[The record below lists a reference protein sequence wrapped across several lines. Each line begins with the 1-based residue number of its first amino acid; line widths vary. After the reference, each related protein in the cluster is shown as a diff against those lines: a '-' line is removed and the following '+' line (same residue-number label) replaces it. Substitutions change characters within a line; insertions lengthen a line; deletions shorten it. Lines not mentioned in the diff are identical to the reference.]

1 MASVRSEQQT
11 VAALS
16 DVPGQPARWRQI
28 ARRIVRNRMVLV
40 GLVIIAVVL
49 ITALAAPL
57 VATHDPLTQ
66 NIRARL
72 AAPSASHYFG
82 TDQLGRDVF
91 SRVVHGARTALTTAL
106 WTVVLSGTAGTV
118 LGLISGYFGNR
129 VDNVIMRAM
138 DILMAFPDV
147 LLAIGIMAMLGPSG
161 WNIVIALSLVYT
173 PRFARIVRGQ
183 VLSVKQQE
191 FVESARALGA
201 STTRI
206 IREHILPNCFAPL
219 MIQATVTIV
228 YAIRTEATLSFL
240 GLGTPPPNP
249 SWGNILGDGRGFMRQ
264 APWISVFPGLAI
276 VFAILGFNM
285 LGDGLRDIL
294 DPRLTGKTRK

>member
-1 MASVRSEQQT
+1 MASVSTEQQT
-11 VAALS
+11 VAALN
-16 DVPGQPARWRQI
+16 DVPGQQARRRQI
-28 ARRIVRNRMVLV
+28 VRRMLRNRMVLV
-40 GLVIIAVVL
+40 GMAIIAVVL

-57 VATHDPLTQ
+57 IATHDPLAQ

-72 AAPSASHYFG
+72 APPSATHWFG

-106 WTVVLSGTAGTV
+106 WTVILSGAAGTV
-118 LGLISGYFGNR
+118 LGLISGYFGRR
-129 VDNVIMRAM
+129 VDNIIMRAM

-147 LLAIGIMAMLGPSG
+147 LLAIGIMAVLGPSG
-161 WNIVIALSLVYT
+161 WNIVVALSLVYT

-183 VLSVKQQE
+183 VLSLKQHE
-191 FVESARALGA
+191 FVEAARALGA
-201 STTRI
+201 STARI
-206 IREHILPNCFAPL
+206 IRQHVLPNCFAPL

-294 DPRLTGKTRK
+294 DPRLSGKTRK

>member
-1 MASVRSEQQT
+1 MASVPTEQQT
-11 VAALS
+11 VAALN
-16 DVPGQPARWRQI
+16 DVPGQQARRRQI
-28 ARRIVRNRMVLV
+28 VRRMLRNRMVLV
-40 GLVIIAVVL
+40 GMAIIAVVL

-57 VATHDPLTQ
+57 IATHDPLAQ

-72 AAPSASHYFG
+72 APPSATHWFG

-106 WTVVLSGTAGTV
+106 WTVILSGAAGTV
-118 LGLISGYFGNR
+118 LGLISGYFGRR
-129 VDNVIMRAM
+129 VDNIIMRAM

-147 LLAIGIMAMLGPSG
+147 LLAIGIMAVLGPSG
-161 WNIVIALSLVYT
+161 WNIVVALSLVYT

-183 VLSVKQQE
+183 VLSLKQHE
-191 FVESARALGA
+191 FVEAARALGA
-201 STTRI
+201 STARI
-206 IREHILPNCFAPL
+206 IRQHVLPNCFAPL

-294 DPRLTGKTRK
+294 DPRLSGKTRK